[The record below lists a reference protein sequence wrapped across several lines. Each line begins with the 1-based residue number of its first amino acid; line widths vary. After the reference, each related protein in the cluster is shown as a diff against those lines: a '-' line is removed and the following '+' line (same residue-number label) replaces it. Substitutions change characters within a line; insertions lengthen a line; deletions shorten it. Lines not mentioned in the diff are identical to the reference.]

1 MSIYFISNQLY
12 IKKTIVKRFE
22 VYFPNYISG
31 LETIQN
37 QNLSWIYLEKPTREK
52 IDIISKK
59 FPIHE
64 LNIEDC
70 LSKNQLPKIDRYD
83 DHVFVILQ
91 FPTTTKDRAA
101 SNFSQLSF
109 FIGKDYLISIT
120 QGDLQPL
127 TDLFKSCKSE
137 DSRIRNTLMGG
148 SPGYLLH
155 SILDTLVDN
164 LLHILMKIIGN
175 LDDIEDEVFDDKVAN
190 AKEISILR
198 REITTLRRI
207 VLPLKRIMLEITS
220 RDVKRFSNGV
230 EGEELID
237 YFDDIN
243 DHISKVLEALDESK
257 ETIEIYKDTDNMLN
271 SEKTNKILS
280 FLTMLFTLSI
290 PITVAGTFYGMNIV
304 IPGSINPG
312 QDFVDYIPLIITGS
326 LSVLAAGVMIY
337 YFRKLGWMNP

>member
-1 MSIYFISNQLY
+1 MDFPRY
-12 IKKTIVKRFE
+12 I
-22 VYFPNYISG
+22 NG
-31 LETIQN
+31 LETIHN
-37 QNLSWIYLEKPTREK
+37 QKLLWVYLEKPTREK
-52 IDIISKK
+52 LEMISKK

-64 LNIEDC
+64 LNMEDC

-91 FPTTTKDRAA
+91 FPTTSKEQT
-101 SNFSQLSF
+101 SPSFSQLSF
-109 FIGKDYLISIT
+109 FVGKDYLISIT
-120 QGDLQPL
+120 QGDLHPL
-127 TDLFKSCKSE
+127 SSLFRKCKE
-137 DSRIRNTLMGG
+137 GNDSIRNNLMGG

-164 LLHILMKIIGN
+164 LLHMLVRIIGK

-190 AKEISILR
+190 ARDLSILR

-207 VLPLKRIMLEITS
+207 VLPLKRIMMEITS
-220 RDVKRFSNGV
+220 RDVKRFSEGV
-230 EGEELID
+230 EEEDLID

-280 FLTMLFTLSI
+280 FLTILFTLSI

-304 IPGSINPG
+304 IPGSVNPG
-312 QDFVDYIPLIITGS
+312 DKFVDYIPLAIISS
-326 LSVLAAGVMIY
+326 LSAVGAGIMIY
-337 YFRKLGWMNP
+337 YFKKLGWINS

>member
-1 MSIYFISNQLY
+1 MW
-12 IKKTIVKRFE
+12 V
-22 VYFPNYISG
+22 
-31 LETIQN
+31 
-37 QNLSWIYLEKPTREK
+37 YLEKPTREK
-52 IDIISKK
+52 LEMISKK

-64 LNIEDC
+64 LNMEDC

-91 FPTTTKDRAA
+91 FPTTSKEQT
-101 SNFSQLSF
+101 SPSFSQLSF

-120 QGDLQPL
+120 QGDLLPL
-127 TDLFKSCKSE
+127 SSLFKKCIE
-137 DSRIRNTLMGG
+137 GNHHVRNNLMGG

-164 LLHILMKIIGN
+164 LLHMLVRIIGK

-190 AKEISILR
+190 ARDLSILR

-207 VLPLKRIMLEITS
+207 VLPLKRIMIEIIS
-220 RDVKRFSNGV
+220 RDVKRFS
-230 EGEELID
+230 EGAEEEELID

-280 FLTMLFTLSI
+280 FLTILFTLSI

-304 IPGSINPG
+304 IPGSVNPG
-312 QDFVDYIPLIITGS
+312 EKIVDYLPLAIISSISAVG
-326 LSVLAAGVMIY
+326 AAIMIY
-337 YFRKLGWMNP
+337 YFKKLGWINS

>member
-1 MSIYFISNQLY
+1 MD
-12 IKKTIVKRFE
+12 
-22 VYFPNYISG
+22 FPNYVNG
-31 LETIQN
+31 LESINN
-37 QNLSWIYLEKPTREK
+37 QNLLWVYLERPTREK
-52 IDIISKK
+52 MDIVSKN

-83 DHVFVILQ
+83 DHIFVILQ
-91 FPTTTKDRAA
+91 FPTSLKERAA
-101 SNFSQLSF
+101 PNFTQLSL

-120 QGDLQPL
+120 QGDLNPL
-127 TDLFKSCKSE
+127 TELFKTCKNGDPKVRSN
-137 DSRIRNTLMGG
+137 IMGG

-155 SILDTLVDN
+155 SILDALVDN

-220 RDVKRFSNGV
+220 RDVKRFSSNA
-230 EGEELID
+230 EEEDLID

-271 SEKTNKILS
+271 SEKANKILS
-280 FLTMLFTLSI
+280 FLTILFTLSI
-290 PITVAGTFYGMNIV
+290 PITVAGTFYGMNIA
-304 IPGSINPG
+304 IPGSVHEGEKII
-312 QDFVDYIPLIITGS
+312 DYFPLILTAS
-326 LSVLAAGVMIY
+326 LSSLTAGLMVY
-337 YFRKLGWMNP
+337 YFRKLGWFNS

>member
-1 MSIYFISNQLY
+1 M
-12 IKKTIVKRFE
+12 TIVYRFE
-22 VYFPNYISG
+22 LDFPRNVNG
-31 LETIQN
+31 LETINN
-37 QNLSWIYLEKPTREK
+37 QNLSWVYLEKPTREK
-52 IDIISKK
+52 MDIVSKN

-70 LSKNQLPKIDRYD
+70 LSKSQLPKIDRYD
-83 DHVFVILQ
+83 DHIFVILQ
-91 FPTTTKDRAA
+91 FPASLKGRAA
-101 SNFSQLSF
+101 PNFTQLSM

-120 QGDLQPL
+120 QGDLYPL
-127 TDLFKSCKSE
+127 TELFRTSKNGDQK
-137 DSRIRNTLMGG
+137 IRNNFLGG

-207 VLPLKRIMLEITS
+207 VMPLKRIMLEITS
-220 RDVKRFSNGV
+220 RDVKRFSSSAA
-230 EGEELID
+230 EEDLID

-280 FLTMLFTLSI
+280 FLTILFTLSI

-304 IPGSINPG
+304 IPGSVNEGEKII
-312 QDFVDYIPLIITGS
+312 DYFPLILTAS
-326 LSVLAAGVMIY
+326 LSSLAAGFMVL
-337 YFRKLGWMNP
+337 YFRKLGWFNS